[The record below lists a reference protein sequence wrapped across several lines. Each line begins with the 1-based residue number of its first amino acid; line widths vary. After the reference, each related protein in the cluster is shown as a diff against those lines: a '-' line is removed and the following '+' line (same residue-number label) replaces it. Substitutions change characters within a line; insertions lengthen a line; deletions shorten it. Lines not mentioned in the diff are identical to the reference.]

1 MEGLRNKMTPLKNPT
16 IWGNRKL
23 PKLDD
28 YEPIVGPRVLEELKS
43 LARNLEG
50 RRVLHIN
57 STATGG
63 GVAEILNRM
72 VPLLGE
78 LGVQSRWDV
87 IKGGEAFYAVT
98 KKMHNAL
105 HGREQVF
112 DDKDFDVFLD
122 IQENNLRQMKLDEDI
137 VFVHDP
143 QPIGLIKRKKE
154 AGNKWL
160 WRCHVD
166 VSTPQASL
174 WSFLRTFI
182 EQYDQ
187 SVFSARAFS
196 QKLSIPQALICPSI
210 DPLSDKNRE
219 MSEDEIREIVSRLGI
234 PLDKPLVTQV
244 SRFDRLK
251 DPVGVIKV
259 FKQIK
264 DDVDARLLLVGGTAD
279 DDPEGAEVL
288 EEVMNERG
296 SDPDILVLPL
306 PPTSHLEINA
316 IQRVSTIILQKSL
329 KEGFGLTITEALWKG
344 KPVIAA
350 AVGGI
355 PLQVIH
361 KYSGIL
367 THSIEDT
374 AHWIRQLLHNPSFAR
389 KLGENGREHVRKN
402 FLLTRHIRD
411 YLLLFLSLYH
421 SRDVASLADRK
432 FSAAAIPLRRVEA
445 AGGFPSESSAGFAFG
460 SRSSC

>member
-1 MEGLRNKMTPLKNPT
+1 M
-16 IWGNRKL
+16 
-23 PKLDD
+23 PKLES
-28 YEPIVGPRVLEELKS
+28 YEPIVGLQVIEELKS
-43 LARNLEG
+43 LAKNLEG
-50 RRVLHIN
+50 KRVLHIN
-57 STATGG
+57 STAVGG

-78 LGVQSRWDV
+78 LGVQTRWDV

-105 HGREQVF
+105 HGNEQNF
-112 DDKDFDVFLD
+112 TDKDFEVFFDVQEKNLSQMRLD
-122 IQENNLRQMKLDEDI
+122 DDI

-143 QPIGLIKRKKE
+143 QPIGLIKRKNDFR
-154 AGNKWL
+154 NKWI

-166 VSTPQASL
+166 VSNPQVSV
-174 WSFLRTFI
+174 WNFLRTFV
-182 EQYDQ
+182 EQYDK
-187 SVFSARAFS
+187 SVFSAPAFS

-219 MSEDEIREIVSRLGI
+219 MSKDEIQKIIEGLHI

-251 DPVGVIKV
+251 DPVGVIKA
-259 FKQIK
+259 FKQVQGY
-264 DDVDARLLLVGGTAD
+264 VDARLLLVGGSAD

-288 EEVMNERG
+288 EEVKNEADG
-296 SDPDILVLPL
+296 DPDIIILPL
-306 PPTSHLEINA
+306 SPTSHLEINA
-316 IQRVSTIILQKSL
+316 IQRVSTVILQKSL

-344 KPVIAA
+344 KPVIAG

-355 PLQVIH
+355 PLQITH

-367 THSIEDT
+367 THSIEGT
-374 AHWIRQLLHNPSFAR
+374 AYWLKQLLQEPAFAK
-389 KLGENGREHVRKN
+389 KLGENGREHVRQN
-402 FLLTRHIRD
+402 FLLTRHLRD

-421 SRDVASLADRK
+421 HGDVVNL
-432 FSAAAIPLRRVEA
+432 
-445 AGGFPSESSAGFAFG
+445 
-460 SRSSC
+460 